1 MVEGN
6 NALTVGMDALA
17 CETSALTAELGMSQS
32 AKVWQTCGKCYALI
46 IG

>member
-1 MVEGN
+1 MAEGN

-17 CETSALTAELGMSQS
+17 CETSALSAELGMLPS
-32 AKVWQTCGKCYALI
+32 AEVWQTCGKCYALS